1 MNRNSL
7 IMYGL
12 LLFALIILAAGLSS
26 ANAADIDGAVYNGTA
41 INTYDYNVIDSQ
53 IGLHSNENTYKTN
66 NDLEKTENKNSAENN
81 EIHKSAQYDSNQL
94 NDNGKRTNLDEQVNN
109 QSKQSKDLLLKSDA
123 NRTIKQAPTK
133 QSMSIST
140 DDITCYVDDIITVEV
155 QMDPVGITEGVLMYS
170 IDDDLI
176 GTCNLQNVGTS
187 LDIDT
192 YGYEAGEHTIHVDYT
207 ASLNYESASATSQL
221 TILKHPTEIT
231 DFNTH
236 FTDDNNL
243 EVSFKLYSNEEYLSG
258 ATVNIYHDET
268 LIKTVTAEDTDIIV
282 ELPNDYNYEILS
294 FEYMGDYSHNYT
306 LSDELVYVEK
316 QNLQLYLPQLRGYQ
330 SSNITSNIL
339 ISSDKA
345 VNDGFIYLYIDD
357 ALVDSYSV
365 NDTSIEVNVD
375 LSRYLEGEYPVM
387 VVYGGSNVYNDENY
401 QTTLRVNKINTVTYS
416 YNVTAYRNSLIT
428 LRAAVY
434 NYVEDTS
441 DGIIEL
447 FIDDES
453 IFTDIITNNTSVHD
467 YIIPDTLDYGQH
479 QITVNYYGTDRYQE
493 SSSTATLTVNKY
505 KTTIYLTNSSLDGQ
519 GQITLNVRL
528 YSYDQEV
535 NDGVVNCYING
546 SLVSTAYVEDNTT
559 TITLP
564 EEYHADTLYDLQLE
578 YTGSEVFNDSTLN
591 TTIQQNRTNTTIYIS
606 KYLSNKDVLNITTYV
621 YSKDYS
627 QINDGIVEIYLN
639 DTLIGICNVENNS
652 ANMEHDMTSYPTGT
666 YTIKANYNGTK
677 IYSNS
682 TNTTTVNK
690 TIIQKTIYIN
700 TQNNIKATP
709 TQQVTINANLTDYES
724 NLIEDTIPAT
734 ITIAN
739 QTINT
744 QFTNGKL
751 TYTYTIPE
759 DMIGKQTVSIQTQN
773 MTYYRPATR
782 NITLD
787 VDKNNTYIS
796 SSNTITATKLE
807 NIQINATLNT
817 NNGIS
822 NTKTPAVIKINNK
835 TIHQGYFINGL
846 LQYTLKLDNNY
857 KQDQYN
863 ITIQALTTT
872 QYKPSNKTITLN
884 LQNRR
889 TYIRSQ
895 NIYSQKGDKITFQA
909 TLYDSLTQ
917 QTIKAEIP
925 VVIKLNNVTIATLTT
940 QNGKIIYTHN
950 NNYNNQQYNITI
962 KSATTGIYNSSEW
975 NGQLINSKSD
985 LEIVTQNIYAKSN
998 TTIQIKADLLRDNS
1012 IITQTIPVA
1021 IKINNLTIT
1030 TLNITDGHINYQ
1042 YKLPDNLSQKEYN
1055 ISIVSGETSR
1065 YNEAIATSKLILTK
1079 NYQQIITENITTNP
1093 NKTVTIK
1100 AKLVDINSNLI
1111 KSNAKINIKIAG
1123 HTITDYNITD
1133 GIISYQYNVGNM
1145 KKGFYDILVQTGENT
1160 CYYHATSHGILE
1172 IV

>member
-1 MNRNSL
+1 MNKNSL
-7 IMYGL
+7 IMYVL

-26 ANAADIDGAVYNGTA
+26 ANAADVDGAVYNDTTV
-41 INTYDYNVIDSQ
+41 NTCDYKVIDSQ
-53 IGLHSNENTYKTN
+53 ISLHSNENTYKM
-66 NDLEKTENKNSAENN
+66 NDDMEITENKFYAENN
-81 EIHKSAQYDSNQL
+81 EINKSAEYNNNQI
-94 NDNGKRTNLDEQVNN
+94 NDNNESNN
-109 QSKQSKDLLLKSDA
+109 GRQISNTSKQASQLLLKSWTDK
-123 NRTIKQAPTK
+123 NIKQAPAK

-140 DDITCYVDDIITVEV
+140 DDITCYMDDIITVEV
-155 QMDPVGITEGVLMYS
+155 QMDPVGVIDGVLMYS
-170 IDDDLI
+170 VDDDLI

-192 YGYEAGEHTIHVDYT
+192 YGYEAGVHTIRVDYT

-231 DFNTH
+231 DFNTQ
-236 FTDDNNL
+236 FTQDNSL
-243 EVSFKLYSNEEYLSG
+243 EVSFKLYSDDEYITQP
-258 ATVNIYHDET
+258 TVNIYHDER
-268 LIKTVTAEDTDIIV
+268 LIKTVTADDTSIIV
-282 ELPNDYNYEILS
+282 ELPNVYNYEILS

-306 LSDELVYVEK
+306 RSDELVYVEK
-316 QNLQLYLPQLRGYQ
+316 ENLQLYLPQLKGYQ
-330 SSNITSNIL
+330 SSNITSNIV
-339 ISSDKA
+339 ISSDKT
-345 VNDGFIYLYIDD
+345 VNDGFIYLYIND
-357 ALVDSYSV
+357 ALVDSYDV
-365 NDTSIEVNVD
+365 ETSSIDVTVD
-375 LSRYLEGEYPVM
+375 LSKYLEGEYPVR
-387 VVYGGSNVYNDENY
+387 VAYSGSNVYNDEEY
-401 QTTLRVNKINTVTYS
+401 ITTLIVNKINTVTYS

-441 DGIIEL
+441 DGIVEL
-447 FIDDES
+447 FIDEDS

-479 QITVNYYGTDRYQE
+479 QITVNYYGTDRYQ
-493 SSSTATLTVNKY
+493 SSSATSTLSVNKY
-505 KTTIYLTNSSLDGQ
+505 KTTVYLTNTSLDSH
-519 GQITLNVRL
+519 GQIILNVRL
-528 YSYDQEV
+528 YSYDREV
-535 NDGVVNCYING
+535 DDGVVNCYIDG
-546 SLVSTAYVEDNTT
+546 ILVSTANVEDNTT
-559 TITLP
+559 IITLP
-564 EEYHADTLYDLQLE
+564 DEYAADTLYDLDLE
-578 YTGSEVFNDSTLN
+578 YTGSDIFNDSTLN

-606 KYLSNKDVLNITTYV
+606 KYLSNKDILNITTYV

-627 QINDGIVEIYLN
+627 QINEGIVEIYLN
-639 DTLIGICNVENNS
+639 DTMIGICNVENNS
-652 ANMEHDMTSYPTGT
+652 ANIEYDMTNYPTGT
-666 YTIKANYNGTK
+666 YTIHAKYNGTK
-677 IYSNS
+677 TYSNS
-682 TNTTTVNK
+682 TNTTTINK

-700 TQNNIKATP
+700 TQNTIKATP
-709 TQQVTINANLTDYES
+709 TQQITINANLTDYES
-724 NLIEDTIPAT
+724 KPIEDTIPAT
-734 ITIAN
+734 IKIAN

-751 TYTYTIPE
+751 TYTYTIPD

-773 MTYYRPATR
+773 TTHYKQATR
-782 NITLD
+782 NITLN
-787 VDKNNTYIS
+787 VDKNNTYIT

-817 NNGIS
+817 NNAIS
-822 NTKTPAVIKINNK
+822 NTKTPAIIKINNK

-889 TYIRSQ
+889 TYIKSQ
-895 NIYSQKGDKITFQA
+895 NIHSQKGNKITFQA
-909 TLYDSLTQ
+909 TLYDALTQ
-917 QTIKAEIP
+917 QTIKSEIP

-962 KSATTGIYNSSEW
+962 KSATTGIYNSFEW
-975 NGQLINSKSD
+975 NGQLINKKSN
-985 LEIVTQNIYAKSN
+985 LEIVTQNIHAKSN
-998 TTIQIKADLLRDNS
+998 TTIQIKADLLKDNTPV
-1012 IITQTIPVA
+1012 TQSIPVA

-1042 YKLPDNLSQKEYN
+1042 YKLPDNLSQKQYN

-1065 YNEAIATSKLILTK
+1065 YNQAYTTSKLILTK
-1079 NYQQIITENITTNP
+1079 NYQQIITENIITNA

-1100 AKLVDINSNLI
+1100 AKLIDINSNPI

-1123 HTITDYNITD
+1123 HTITDYNITN